1 MLGKIESRRSRGW
14 QRMRWLDITNSM
26 DMSLSKL
33 WVLMMGREAWHT
45 AVHGFA
51 NSQIWLSDWTELSD
65 YIFSCWP
72 YVMLAQIFLS
82 SHTLYSPW
90 TSLVEFTNWIL
101 LHCSIFLMFIPTT
114 KWSHVGLSFVLFFV
128 KVDIYMGLPD
138 SNTVKNLPANEGGER
153 VAGSIPGSGRYPG
166 ERNGNPLS
174 ILAWKF
180 PWTEEPGRL
189 HTVQG
194 VSRSQTWLSTH
205 MCTHRYTHTHTH
217 KWWACNN
224 KWEILFLTGTPH
236 WGCKVQGH
244 HHPEM
249 HQGHCR
255 RGKCQER
262 RVPSSLVLGAWLPR
276 EIPFKLRSVEWNT
289 VAGKGSKRWKV
300 GEVFFKGPVMKR
312 ERVCQQREEVHYRS
326 IKQKSSG
333 TATLPEI

>member
-1 MLGKIESRRSRGW
+1 MKEVKELLVQYLGQEDTLEKEMVTHSVFLPENFHG
-14 QRMRWLDITNSM
+14 QK
-26 DMSLSKL
+26 SLAGYIQSK
-33 WVLMMGREAWHT
+33 
-45 AVHGFA
+45 
-51 NSQIWLSDWTELSD
+51 
-65 YIFSCWP
+65 
-72 YVMLAQIFLS
+72 
-82 SHTLYSPW
+82 
-90 TSLVEFTNWIL
+90 
-101 LHCSIFLMFIPTT
+101 
-114 KWSHVGLSFVLFFV
+114 
-128 KVDIYMGLPD
+128 
-138 SNTVKNLPANEGGER
+138 
-153 VAGSIPGSGRYPG
+153 GS
-166 ERNGNPLS
+166 
-174 ILAWKF
+174 
-180 PWTEEPGRL
+180 
-189 HTVQG
+189 QG
-194 VSRSQTWLSTH
+194 VRHDWAHICALTDI
-205 MCTHRYTHTHTH
+205 HTHTH

-236 WGCKVQGH
+236 WGCKVRGH